1 MEVWKGMHLHY
12 TKKNIGKLFKKSI
25 KKEIVDNLLIPM
37 AKNCDYTKRDIV
49 NTVIFAV
56 SNNIFV
62 EYGSK
67 YLRGKG
73 KPSPSSDD
81 VFYHLN
87 KLTKKD
93 VVWLFNQVN
102 HNLLS
107 QAKKHDLSRKSIT
120 CGLDIHKIPWYGKTK
135 DKHVLGMERV
145 RGTSF
150 GHGYASIECVE
161 NRKRFTLSA
170 YPLDQ
175 FTTKRDFITSLVEKA
190 RECVDIKTL
199 FLDRCFFDVE
209 SIKCLK
215 DLFVNFVI
223 PAVRN
228 KRIKRIIDEFKENC
242 ESFPYKERFFL
253 IKEYEMKRG
262 KDSVTFNL
270 VVIVERPEKMGD
282 EWKVF
287 AYATNIPVTADN
299 AFKLAEDYRKRW
311 GIETGY
317 RVKEDVRGRTCSRN
331 YVIRLFFQLLSI
343 LLYNLWQLCNLII
356 IIEINWNKRGYPVI
370 LEEFKDNLSDF
381 ILAG

>member
-1 MEVWKGMHLHY
+1 MHSPY
-12 TKKNIGKLFKKSI
+12 TQKNIGKLLKESI
-25 KKEIVDNLLIPM
+25 KKEITNNLLIPM
-37 AKNCDYTKRDIV
+37 AENCVYTRKDIV
-49 NTVIFAV
+49 NTIIFTI
-56 SNNIFV
+56 SNNNFV

-73 KPSPSSDD
+73 KPSPSGDN

-107 QAKKHDLSRKSIT
+107 QAKKYDVFERNIT

-135 DKHVLGMERV
+135 DKHVLGMEKV

-190 RECVDIKTL
+190 REYVDIKYL

-209 SIKCLK
+209 SIKCLN

-253 IKEYEMKRG
+253 IKEYEMKKG

-270 VVIVERPEKMGD
+270 VIIVESPDDANG

-287 AYATNIPVTADN
+287 AYATNVPVTADN
-299 AFKLAEDYRKRW
+299 AFRLAEDYRKRW

-317 RVKEDVRGRTCSRN
+317 RVKDRIRGRTCSRN
-331 YVIRLFFQLLSI
+331 HVVRLLFLFLSI
-343 LLYNLWQLCNLII
+343 LLYNLWQLCNLVI
-356 IIEINWNKRGYPVI
+356 IIEINWVRRVYPVI

-381 ILAG
+381 ILRG

>member
-1 MEVWKGMHLHY
+1 M
-12 TKKNIGKLFKKSI
+12 N
-25 KKEIVDNLLIPM
+25 
-37 AKNCDYTKRDIV
+37 
-49 NTVIFAV
+49 
-56 SNNIFV
+56 
-62 EYGSK
+62 
-67 YLRGKG
+67 
-73 KPSPSSDD
+73 
-81 VFYHLN
+81 
-87 KLTKKD
+87 
-93 VVWLFNQVN
+93 
-102 HNLLS
+102 
-107 QAKKHDLSRKSIT
+107 
-120 CGLDIHKIPWYGKTK
+120 
-135 DKHVLGMERV
+135 
-145 RGTSF
+145 
-150 GHGYASIECVE
+150 
-161 NRKRFTLSA
+161 
-170 YPLDQ
+170 
-175 FTTKRDFITSLVEKA
+175 
-190 RECVDIKTL
+190 
-199 FLDRCFFDVE
+199 
-209 SIKCLK
+209 

-270 VVIVERPEKMGD
+270 VVIVERPEKIGD

-381 ILAG
+381 ILRG

>member
-1 MEVWKGMHLHY
+1 
-12 TKKNIGKLFKKSI
+12 
-25 KKEIVDNLLIPM
+25 M

-67 YLRGKG
+67 HLRGKG

-87 KLTKKD
+87 KLAKKD

-107 QAKKHDLSRKSIT
+107 QAKKQGVFKKSIT

-135 DKHVLGMERV
+135 DKHVLGMEKV

-161 NRKRFTLSA
+161 NGKRFTLSA

-175 FTTKRDFITSLVEKA
+175 FTTKRGFITSLIEKA
-190 RECVDIKTL
+190 RECVDIKYL
-199 FLDRCFFDVE
+199 FLDRGFFNVE
-209 SIKCLK
+209 SIETLM
-215 DLFVNFVI
+215 DLSIYFVI
-223 PAVRN
+223 PAIRN
-228 KRIKRIIDEFKENC
+228 KQIKDIVKGFKEKCKNGLTY
-242 ESFPYKERFFL
+242 EERYYL
-253 IKEYEMKRG
+253 TKSYTMRRG
-262 KDSVTFNL
+262 KNSSVTFNL
-270 VVIVERPEKMGD
+270 VVIVESPSKLGD
-282 EWKVF
+282 PWKDFV
-287 AYATNIPVTADN
+287 YITNIPVTSDN
-299 AFKLAEDYRKRW
+299 VFHLAEEYRKRW

-317 RVKEDVRGRTCSRN
+317 RMKEDVRGRTCSRN

-343 LLYNLWQLCNLII
+343 ILYNLWQLCNLII
-356 IIEINWNKRGYPVI
+356 IIEINWNERGYPVI

-381 ILAG
+381 ILSG

>member
-12 TKKNIGKLFKKSI
+12 TKKNIRKVFKKSI

-73 KPSPSSDD
+73 KTSPSSDD

-87 KLTKKD
+87 KLIKKD

-107 QAKKHDLSRKSIT
+107 QAKKHGVSRKSIT

-135 DKHVLGMERV
+135 DKHVLGMEKV

-190 RECVDIKTL
+190 REYVDIKTL

-209 SIKCLK
+209 SIKCLN

-270 VVIVERPEKMGD
+270 VVIVERPEKIGD

>member
-1 MEVWKGMHLHY
+1 MHLPY
-12 TKKNIGKLFKKSI
+12 TKKNIRKLFKKSI
-25 KKEIVDNLLIPM
+25 KKEIVNNLLIPM

-49 NTVIFAV
+49 NTVIFAI
-56 SNNIFV
+56 SNNNFV

-73 KPSPSSDD
+73 KSSPSSDD

-107 QAKKHDLSRKSIT
+107 QAKKYDVFERNIT

-135 DKHVLGMERV
+135 DKHVLGMEKV

-170 YPLDQ
+170 YPLNQ
-175 FTTKRDFITSLVEKA
+175 FTAKRDFITSLVEKA
-190 RECVDIKTL
+190 REYVDIKTL

-209 SIKCLK
+209 SIKCLNG
-215 DLFVNFVI
+215 LSANFVI

-242 ESFPYKERFFL
+242 EKFPYKERFFL
-253 IKEYEMKRG
+253 IKEYEMKKG

-270 VVIVERPEKMGD
+270 VIIVESPDDANG

-287 AYATNIPVTADN
+287 AYATNVPVTADN
-299 AFKLAEDYRKRW
+299 AFRLAEDYRKRW

-317 RVKEDVRGRTCSRN
+317 RVKDRIRGRTCSRN
-331 YVIRLFFQLLSI
+331 HVVRLLFLFLSI
-343 LLYNLWQLCNLII
+343 LLYNLWQLCNLVI
-356 IIEINWNKRGYPVI
+356 IIEINWVRRVYPVI

-381 ILAG
+381 ILRG